1 VGSALYD
8 RLIRIQP
15 SPVVELNRAVAV
27 AMCGHPEKGLALI
40 DALLARGELT
50 NYLGWWR
57 SASAFGSCL
66 DPVLEERQSGNY

>member
-1 VGSALYD
+1 MGSALYD

-27 AMCGHPEKGLALI
+27 AMCGHPEKDLALI

-50 NYLGWWR
+50 NYLSWWR
-57 SASAFGSCL
+57 IASAFGNCL

>member
-1 VGSALYD
+1 
-8 RLIRIQP
+8 
-15 SPVVELNRAVAV
+15 
-27 AMCGHPEKGLALI
+27 MCGHPEKGLALI

-57 SASAFGSCL
+57 SASAFGNCL